1 MKRFLLIIAA
11 CFPAIGLLAAD
22 VEPMP
27 ADTVIRLEN
36 KRIVVKDNGERM
48 KVKVYE
54 LTEEGDSIDREMIFE
69 GHYRDG
75 QSYERRKH
83 IKSINI
89 PIPSWDKDFDPHWA
103 GFGMGFANF
112 SGSDGIND
120 VDGVSLRSG
129 NSLEYNLNFMEFS
142 FPFSRYRWAVVTG
155 AGMRWSRYRLDMNA
169 HFQEVDGVTQLVS
182 APEGIV
188 YNASK
193 LNITSLTIP
202 VLLEWQSPKHRRK
215 APRFFISGG
224 VVGVVKTI
232 SSSKIVYHDADGEK
246 RKKKMDR
253 GMNLRPVTMD
263 FLFQA
268 GVGCIGFY
276 AKYSPFGLFE
286 KDKGPKVHPVSLGL
300 QLHI

>member
-1 MKRFLLIIAA
+1 MAA
-11 CFPAIGLLAAD
+11 CVPAIGLLAA
-22 VEPMP
+22 EIQPTET
-27 ADTVIRLEN
+27 DTVIRVDN
-36 KRIVVKDNGERM
+36 KRIEVKDNGGRL

-54 LTEEGDSIDREMIFE
+54 MAEDGELTDDEMVFE

-89 PIPSWDKDFDPHWA
+89 PLPSWDKDFDPHWA

-112 SGSDGIND
+112 AGSDGIND
-120 VDGVSLRSG
+120 VDDVSLRSG

-169 HFQEVDGVTQLVS
+169 HFQEVDGITQLI
-182 APEGIV
+182 APPENIL
-188 YNASK
+188 YDASK

-202 VLLEWQSPKHRRK
+202 ILLEWQSSKHRRK
-215 APRFFISGG
+215 SPRFFVSGG

-232 SSSKIVYHDADGEK
+232 SSSRIVFHDESG
-246 RKKKMDR
+246 KKQKLKMDR
-253 GMNLRPVTMD
+253 GMNIRPVTMD
-263 FLFQA
+263 FLLQA

-276 AKYSPFGLFE
+276 AKYSPMGLFE
-286 KDKGPKVHPVSLGL
+286 RDKGPKVHPVSLGL
-300 QLHI
+300 HLHL